1 MLFPTRDQVIGR
13 NDRFLNFYVSYLLEM
28 LKEEGDTTCNLD
40 DSVDDDLKANWKIL
54 R

>member
-1 MLFPTRDQVIGR
+1 
-13 NDRFLNFYVSYLLEM
+13 M